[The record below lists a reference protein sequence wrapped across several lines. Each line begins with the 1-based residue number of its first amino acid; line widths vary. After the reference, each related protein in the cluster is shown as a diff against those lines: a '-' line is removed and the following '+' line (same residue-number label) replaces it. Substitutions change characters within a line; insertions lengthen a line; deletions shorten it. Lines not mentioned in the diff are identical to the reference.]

1 MSAYLSRMPVTLQS
15 VENEPLEVVL
25 HATDG
30 SVECSIFY
38 IACTQVEIDG
48 VSGKWVTDTHSYD
61 CIELA
66 CQHKFNACALALH
79 FLTNHMTCPL
89 CRHGVHARMSVA
101 CVPESIKCV
110 YLKHISSEDSVG
122 LLEFEPE
129 MLLHDLRLHVD
140 FIHSSSGAGEVFTLT
155 TPCIAVDDHDTH
167 RNFRTHQSFR
177 RHFNSLLNIGK
188 TDACRFSLLH
198 PLILISLCSDDMRCD
213 AMSGLQFSLPHEIA
227 EVCCCMQH
235 DILNVTLKLNLA
247 VMYSMCASTVMQYM
261 DQN

>member
-48 VSGKWVTDTHSYD
+48 VPGKWVTDTHSYD
-61 CIELA
+61 CVELA

-110 YLKHISSEDSVG
+110 YLKHISPEESVG
-122 LLEFEPE
+122 LFEFEPE

-140 FIHSSSGAGEVFTLT
+140 FMHSSGHVLTLT
-155 TPCIAVDDHDTH
+155 TPCVAVDDHDTH
-167 RNFRTHQSFR
+167 RIFRTHQSFR
-177 RHFNSLLNIGK
+177 RHFNSFLKVGRSN
-188 TDACRFSLLH
+188 ACRFSLLH
-198 PLILISLCSDDMRCD
+198 PLILTSLCSDNVCCD
-213 AMSGLQFSLPHEIA
+213 DVSGMQCSLPHEIA
-227 EVCCCMQH
+227 EVCCCVQH
-235 DILNVTLKLNLA
+235 DVLNVTLKLNLA
-247 VMYSMCASTVMQYM
+247 VLYSMCASTVMQYI
-261 DQN
+261 DEN